1 MRQSRAARRYRW
13 HAFAMSNP
21 IEERARALTD
31 VALQTLENVCRTG
44 DTDASRV
51 TAATA
56 LLDRAYGKPTQA
68 IIAIPQRTS
77 ASARLAALSDGELLS
92 LIGEI
97 RNARGGA
104 HPRLTDD
111 VGVERQPAT
120 PSTFPS
126 DAIPEYPVL
135 LISGGGAYRDSQQES
150 RNFDNI
156 PSAEISEF
164 PFCDPL
170 CD

>member
-1 MRQSRAARRYRW
+1 
-13 HAFAMSNP
+13 MSNP

-31 VALQTLENVCRTG
+31 VALRALESVATHS
-44 DTDASRV
+44 DSDAARV

-77 ASARLAALSDGELLS
+77 ASARLAALSDAELLQ

-104 HPRLTDD
+104 HP
-111 VGVERQPAT
+111 
-120 PSTFPS
+120 S
-126 DAIPEYPVL
+126 PEA
-135 LISGGGAYRDSQQES
+135 SGAGLETACDHPHLYRDQLLLES
-150 RNFDNI
+150 NNSEGGVTHVIQTPHPYFDS
-156 PSAEISEF
+156 PPAPVSEF

-170 CD
+170 AE

>member
-97 RNARGGA
+97 RNSRGGA

-111 VGVERQPAT
+111 PVRLETACDHLQLSLDPSCDSENTNNFEGGVTRVIQTAPA
-120 PSTFPS
+120 F
-126 DAIPEYPVL
+126 
-135 LISGGGAYRDSQQES
+135 
-150 RNFDNI
+150 FDQA
-156 PSAEISEF
+156 PAHESEF

-170 CD
+170 AE